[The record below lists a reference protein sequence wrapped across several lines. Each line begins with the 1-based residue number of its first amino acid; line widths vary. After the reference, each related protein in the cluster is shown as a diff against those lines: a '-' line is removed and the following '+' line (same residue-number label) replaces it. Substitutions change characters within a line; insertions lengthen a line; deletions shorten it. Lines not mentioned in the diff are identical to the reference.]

1 MRSPPIHIES
11 LRYPGNGALVLAA
24 AIFGLAAPE
33 GVLAAPTT
41 HTVVIEGMEFS
52 PKVLEVRAGDT
63 VQWINKDPFPH
74 DATSTGKG
82 FKSVAIAP
90 NASWKFVAGRKGSF
104 PYACSIH
111 PMMTA
116 RVIVK

>member
-1 MRSPPIHIES
+1 MRTLPIHLS
-11 LRYPGNGALVLAA
+11 RLRYAPVLAA
-24 AIFGLAAPE
+24 AIVGLIVPP
-33 GVLAAPTT
+33 GVLGAPTT

-52 PKVLEVRAGDT
+52 PRVLEIRAGDT

-74 DATSTGKG
+74 DVTSTGKG
-82 FKSVAIAP
+82 FKSVPIAP
-90 NASWKFVAGRKGSF
+90 NASWKFVAERKGSL

-111 PMMTA
+111 PVMTA